1 MRWCALTTHWFKSV
15 NNQSSADYKSDHSG
29 DFGQSGWYG
38 GSGKSG
44 KSTTMRWVS

>member
-15 NNQSSADYKSDHSG
+15 NNQSSADYKSDDSVVFGDTGDSG

-38 GSGKSG
+38 GSGK
-44 KSTTMRWVS
+44 K